1 MEEESTALPKIQHVA
16 PGRLVSASTGGG
28 GGGGSG
34 GGGGGGGGGE
44 GSKRKRE
51 KVVSARVEEENFAKL
66 RQAEEQLLAARE
78 DGEQAAAKVREM
90 SQDLQDI
97 KEVGG
102 ANSRPGRSDH
112 SGSGHV
118 SCVPMLGCVCVC
130 VCVCRR
136 TLICSRGWPCWR
148 QSMTICSSSTASY
161 RTRVRQC
168 VCVCMRVCVSV

>member
-1 MEEESTALPKIQHVA
+1 MEEESTALPKIQHVP

-28 GGGGSG
+28 GGGG
-34 GGGGGGGGGE
+34 GGGE
-44 GSKRKRE
+44 GSDSSKRKRE
-51 KVVSARVEEENFAKL
+51 KVVSVRVEEENLAKL

-90 SQDLQDI
+90 SLDLQDI

-118 SCVPMLGCVCVC
+118 SCMPMLGCVCVC
-130 VCVCRR
+130 VCAGERSFAAGGG
-136 TLICSRGWPCWR
+136 LAGG
-148 QSMTICSSSTASY
+148 
-161 RTRVRQC
+161 RV
-168 VCVCMRVCVSV
+168 